1 MCRFSYHTHTT
12 FCDGKNTPMEMAE
25 AALRQ
30 GLTDGLLNDTGS
42 GETDEGPRLRENN
55 VS

>member
-30 GLTDGLLNDTGS
+30 GLTALGFS
-42 GETDEGPRLRENN
+42 GPLHGPLF
-55 VS
+55 S